1 MFKIEAVQTVEA
13 QERCAL
19 ACGTVARK
27 WHFAYAMYNV
37 KTGEP
42 MGFAQF
48 DIRDGVGYIM
58 DLKEAI
64 GKSDFEA
71 IFILGR
77 TTMCFIDSCGVNN
90 IYATADA
97 GDPSLLKAIGFNA
110 TEDGNFYCDT
120 PGFFD
125 GSCCSGHKA
134 I

>member
-1 MFKIEAVQTVEA
+1 MFKIEAIQDIKS
-13 QERCAL
+13 QETYAN
-19 ACGTVARK
+19 ACGTVAK
-27 WHFAYAMYNV
+27 EGFFAYAMYDMSTN
-37 KTGEP
+37 EP

-120 PGFFD
+120 TGFFD